1 MMNAN
6 EFIERVRI
14 MINTNASAGT
24 IENYICSAYAHGVIS
39 TRTFELASGMLYDSL
54 DNGRQNKF

>member
-24 IENYICSAYAHGVIS
+24 IENYICNAYAHGVIS
-39 TRTFELASGMLYDSL
+39 TRTFEIASGMLYDSL
-54 DNGRQNKF
+54 DN